1 MFYLTCFA
9 RVCEIFTALVL
20 TAATLYILGATVE
33 HSEEKRGVKLTQAM
47 CFFQKFNRGVLVCL
61 PCRNYN
67 SVPASQACIT
77 QFWVIEGFCAES
89 KNKRS

>member
-1 MFYLTCFA
+1 
-9 RVCEIFTALVL
+9 
-20 TAATLYILGATVE
+20 
-33 HSEEKRGVKLTQAM
+33 M
-47 CFFQKFNRGVLVCL
+47 CFFQKFNRDVLVCL

-77 QFWVIEGFCAES
+77 QFWVIEDFCAES